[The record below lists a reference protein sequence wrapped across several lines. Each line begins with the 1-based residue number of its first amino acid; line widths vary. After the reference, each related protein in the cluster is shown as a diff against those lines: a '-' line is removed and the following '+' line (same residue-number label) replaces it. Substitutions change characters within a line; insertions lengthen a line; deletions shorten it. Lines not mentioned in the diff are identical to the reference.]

1 MTADKKKLEKRT
13 ILLPRDEL
21 VWLAEAAIVELE
33 RRGYEVRGK
42 SAAQIRRLLRFPAP
56 KAKIKA

>member
-1 MTADKKKLEKRT
+1 MVAGKRKLLKPTA
-13 ILLPRDEL
+13 LLPRDEL

-42 SAAQIRRLLRFPAP
+42 SAAQIKRLLRFPPP